1 MDARTDTAH
10 THTRTQHTR
19 NLFFVVAH
27 LSVPLWL
34 FFVPLS
40 GTGHGFFHRDVKP
53 ENILCSEDR
62 AHASAVVARTFAG
75 GASLQTLRLK
85 YVKYIQDTAAVRL
98 DSINDRCVWVVTP
111 GTPTLAPRAR
121 SARGRRTPST

>member
-1 MDARTDTAH
+1 MNDKHLLLILSGRTH
-10 THTRTQHTR
+10 TLHTRTHAHSTR
-19 NLFFVVAH
+19 ATFFCVVAH
-27 LSVPLWL
+27 LSPPLWL

-85 YVKYIQDTAAVRL
+85 YVKYIQDTAA
-98 DSINDRCVWVVTP
+98 
-111 GTPTLAPRAR
+111 A
-121 SARGRRTPST
+121 